1 MMWKLQFLFMVAAS
15 PKDAKTNLIVTSL
28 IFTEDGRYIF
38 PEELRYNFR
47 NEFIE
52 EQKPDRKSVDYDD
65 YDIYR

>member
-1 MMWKLQFLFMVAAS
+1 MMWKLQFLFMVVAS

-47 NEFIE
+47 NGFIE
-52 EQKPDRKSVDYDD
+52 E
-65 YDIYR
+65 